1 MTFMST
7 SRLCVQYTRS
17 PFSCVLCNSS
27 SYNMN
32 ALYSPDSFAPMI
44 FQVGLISSQL
54 SSGGEQTA
62 HREEVQRLRVWRS
75 ADNLL
80 LDTSRSEEMVM
91 DWRRKG

>member
-1 MTFMST
+1 M
-7 SRLCVQYTRS
+7 RYTRS

-27 SYNMN
+27 SYIMN

-54 SSGGEQTA
+54 SSGGDQTA
-62 HREEVQRLRVWRS
+62 HREEVQRLRMWCS